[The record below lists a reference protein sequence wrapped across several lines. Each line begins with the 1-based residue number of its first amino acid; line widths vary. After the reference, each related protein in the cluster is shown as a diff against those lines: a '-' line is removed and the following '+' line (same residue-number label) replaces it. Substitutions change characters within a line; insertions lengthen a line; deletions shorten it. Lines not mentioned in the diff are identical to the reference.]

1 MGNIQEQINQKQ
13 ADILTAKAY
22 LYETD
27 WEVIKATELKYTLS
41 EEMSSKRVESRELI
55 NMRQAEIESLQVE
68 LNAQVENA
76 IDPIPY

>member
-41 EEMSSKRVESRELI
+41 EEMSNKRADSRDLI
-55 NMRQAEIESLQVE
+55 NVREAEIKTLQAELDLQT
-68 LNAQVENA
+68 ENV
-76 IDPIPY
+76 IDPIQY